1 MLKQTTLN
9 KEVRELAFTPEEL
22 EAMRLADEEI
32 EREFSLSVDDI
43 AASNELDRF
52 ALYDR
57 KSEKERKV
65 AAQNKAY
72 YEANKDKIA
81 EYQKAY
87 RKANKDEVLEY
98 QKAYREANKD
108 RIAARRNVYS
118 LRWADKSRGKER
130 RMTMTWNELLT
141 SEKQFV
147 LAQDV
152 AQIIG
157 TSEHAIRVQARDDPG
172 SLGFPVT
179 RIGSR
184 TYIPRPAFIRFV
196 EEGIREVV

>member
-1 MLKQTTLN
+1 
-9 KEVRELAFTPEEL
+9 
-22 EAMRLADEEI
+22 
-32 EREFSLSVDDI
+32 
-43 AASNELDRF
+43 
-52 ALYDR
+52 
-57 KSEKERKV
+57 
-65 AAQNKAY
+65 
-72 YEANKDKIA
+72 
-81 EYQKAY
+81 
-87 RKANKDEVLEY
+87 
-98 QKAYREANKD
+98 
-108 RIAARRNVYS
+108 
-118 LRWADKSRGKER
+118 
-130 RMTMTWNELLT
+130 MTWTEVLT

>member
-1 MLKQTTLN
+1 M
-9 KEVRELAFTPEEL
+9 RELAFTPEEL

-43 AASNELDRF
+43 AASNELDRS

-72 YEANKDKIA
+72 
-81 EYQKAY
+81 
-87 RKANKDEVLEY
+87 RKANKDRIAEY

-118 LRWADKSRGKER
+118 IRWADKSR
-130 RMTMTWNELLT
+130 
-141 SEKQFV
+141 
-147 LAQDV
+147 
-152 AQIIG
+152 
-157 TSEHAIRVQARDDPG
+157 
-172 SLGFPVT
+172 
-179 RIGSR
+179 
-184 TYIPRPAFIRFV
+184 
-196 EEGIREVV
+196 

>member
-43 AASNELDRF
+43 AASNELDRS

-72 YEANKDKIA
+72 RKANKDRIA

-87 RKANKDEVLEY
+87 RKANKDKVAARR
-98 QKAYREANKD
+98 KAYYEANKD
-108 RIAARRNVYS
+108 RIAEYQKAYYEANKDKIAARRKARKS
-118 LRWADKSRGKER
+118 LP
-130 RMTMTWNELLT
+130 L
-141 SEKQFV
+141 
-147 LAQDV
+147 
-152 AQIIG
+152 
-157 TSEHAIRVQARDDPG
+157 
-172 SLGFPVT
+172 
-179 RIGSR
+179 
-184 TYIPRPAFIRFV
+184 
-196 EEGIREVV
+196 